1 MQLLICRHAWLKFDN
16 RLKLVPESEEDKN
29 CFLCLVIFCYIE
41 DFITYTFCI
50 LTQLLI
56 HRYLGWILLRKK
68 KKQKIRKGL
77 PPTIIRSCLTR
88 VRGHIFKCN
97 ISHFTLLCQSS
108 WFDLPQNFILPIWR
122 KKKASSEEAS
132 LVG

>member
-1 MQLLICRHAWLKFDN
+1 MQLLICQHAWLKFDN
-16 RLKLVPESEEDKN
+16 RLKLVPESEDDKN
-29 CFLCLVIFCYIE
+29 CFLCPVIFCCIK
-41 DFITYTFCI
+41 DFIIYTFCI
-50 LTQLLI
+50 LTLLLI
-56 HRYLGWILLRKK
+56 YRYFGWILLK
-68 KKQKIRKGL
+68 KKQKITKGL
-77 PPTIIRSCLTR
+77 PPIIIRSCLTR

-122 KKKASSEEAS
+122 KKKAFSEEAS